1 MTENFIEYH
10 TILIKKNQA
19 KLNNLLLRLP
29 IYVIK
34 LYEEKK
40 GMMCIKF
47 SVAVTYSQGAIG
59 RSDRLVTH
67 G

>member
-19 KLNNLLLRLP
+19 KLNNLLFRLP
-29 IYVIK
+29 IYMIK
-34 LYEEKK
+34 LYEERK

-47 SVAVTYSQGAIG
+47 GVAVSYSQGAIEDLIG
-59 RSDRLVTH
+59 
-67 G
+67 